1 MTYDASTVFLHLL
14 FSCAF
19 QIYIN
24 PGAGCGFF
32 FLLLFCGCVCAC
44 SFLNWCGAGGS
55 ACAVFCNLILISC
68 RAFVVFYMFFD
79 RVCETAPAPALLSLP
94 HTWINYVCP
103 NSIFVSVFQ
112 LMIISGVCPN
122 RRILSIIPF
131 CILYSFS
138 WSLDL

>member
-1 MTYDASTVFLHLL
+1 MFCNLKKYSVIIWNFYSLIFIKNQVYGLVAVFFFSCSMTYDASTVFLHLL
-14 FSCAF
+14 FLCAF
-19 QIYIN
+19 QIYSN

-94 HTWINYVCP
+94 HT
-103 NSIFVSVFQ
+103 
-112 LMIISGVCPN
+112 
-122 RRILSIIPF
+122 
-131 CILYSFS
+131 
-138 WSLDL
+138 